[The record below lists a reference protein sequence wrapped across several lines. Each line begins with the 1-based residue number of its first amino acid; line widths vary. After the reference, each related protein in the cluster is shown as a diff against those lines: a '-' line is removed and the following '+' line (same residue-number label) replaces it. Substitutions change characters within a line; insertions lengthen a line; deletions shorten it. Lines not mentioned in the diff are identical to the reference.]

1 MRGASLRYKLGE
13 TRRGSNQRTHSQ
25 HNTGL
30 RCSAH
35 GGLRRGGVREL
46 PPAAALR
53 CCPACSV
60 PPAAAPS
67 FLCGPRTSPRGVPA
81 ATEAQMLT
89 LSADMDESS
98 SLLDLLECSV
108 CLERLDTTAKVLPCQ
123 HTFCRRCLENIVSSR
138 NELRCP
144 ECRILVDC
152 GVDDLPANILLVR
165 LLDGIKQ
172 RPQRGS
178 ISGGG
183 GGVGA
188 GGRQSLAG
196 GSLHGYAAGLCASP
210 PGIAIR
216 ELPVPTRSSPV
227 KVGYFPTIHTT

>member
-1 MRGASLRYKLGE
+1 
-13 TRRGSNQRTHSQ
+13 
-25 HNTGL
+25 
-30 RCSAH
+30 
-35 GGLRRGGVREL
+35 
-46 PPAAALR
+46 
-53 CCPACSV
+53 
-60 PPAAAPS
+60 
-67 FLCGPRTSPRGVPA
+67 
-81 ATEAQMLT
+81 MLA

-178 ISGGG
+178 GG
-183 GGVGA
+183 GGVGP
-188 GGRQSLAG
+188 G
-196 GSLHGYAAGLCASP
+196 GSLQGYAAGICASP
-210 PGIAIR
+210 PGSAIR
-216 ELPVPTRSSPV
+216 ELPVAIRSSPV
-227 KVGYFPTIHTT
+227 KVGYFPTIRMCLCPSKDHQTQLTVFECFTVFMKQTLPTIPFKQCPNSQEPISHPVGCT

>member
-1 MRGASLRYKLGE
+1 
-13 TRRGSNQRTHSQ
+13 
-25 HNTGL
+25 
-30 RCSAH
+30 
-35 GGLRRGGVREL
+35 
-46 PPAAALR
+46 
-53 CCPACSV
+53 
-60 PPAAAPS
+60 
-67 FLCGPRTSPRGVPA
+67 
-81 ATEAQMLT
+81 MLA

-108 CLERLDTTAKVLPCQ
+108 CLERLDTTARVLPCQ

-165 LLDGIKQ
+165 LLDGIRQ

-178 ISGGG
+178 GG

-188 GGRQSLAG
+188 GGRLSLVAG
-196 GSLHGYAAGLCASP
+196 GSLHGYAAGLSASP
-210 PGIAIR
+210 PGSAVR
-216 ELPVPTRSSPV
+216 ELPVATRSSPV
-227 KVGYFPTIHTT
+227 KVGYFPNYAQMFPPFTSPPLGSHKPTLPKNANLSI

>member
-1 MRGASLRYKLGE
+1 
-13 TRRGSNQRTHSQ
+13 
-25 HNTGL
+25 
-30 RCSAH
+30 
-35 GGLRRGGVREL
+35 
-46 PPAAALR
+46 
-53 CCPACSV
+53 
-60 PPAAAPS
+60 
-67 FLCGPRTSPRGVPA
+67 
-81 ATEAQMLT
+81 MLT

-172 RPQRGS
+172 RPQRGNGTGS
-178 ISGGG
+178 
-183 GGVGA
+183 
-188 GGRQSLAG
+188 RQSLPG
-196 GSLHGYAAGLCASP
+196 GSLQGYAAGICASS
-210 PGIAIR
+210 PGNISPNLGS
-216 ELPVPTRSSPV
+216 EGSSCPNI
-227 KVGYFPTIHTT
+227 F